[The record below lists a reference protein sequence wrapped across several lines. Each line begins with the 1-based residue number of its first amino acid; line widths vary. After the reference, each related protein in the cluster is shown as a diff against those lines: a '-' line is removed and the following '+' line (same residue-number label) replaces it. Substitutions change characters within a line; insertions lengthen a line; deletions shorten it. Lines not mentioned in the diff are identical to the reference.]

1 MPPRKIASV
10 DTMQEKQ
17 HTYIDNM
24 CRWKKAIQQEFYFEA
39 VMIDYAT
46 LEDRLRSFMYHIGM
60 LTERNATKVG
70 SRLVRPD
77 ALRLLSEYRNRAQTQ
92 LKVDTISGKMDLIH
106 ATLKWAAETEGVS
119 KDAIWLKAL
128 KEQYEGSFDV
138 SDVINTLNRIR
149 SWCDLRNEVVHGLMN
164 KQTDAL
170 RSCLPALAH
179 DGMVLAREFDAY
191 VKSLKKGN
199 FVRRSIKLKS

>member
-1 MPPRKIASV
+1 
-10 DTMQEKQ
+10 
-17 HTYIDNM
+17 M

-46 LEDRLRSFMYHIGM
+46 LEDRLQSFMYHIGM

-170 RSCLPALAH
+170 RLCLPALAH

-191 VKSLKKGN
+191 VKSLKKAISSEDQSN
-199 FVRRSIKLKS
+199 